1 MQDLDRLIRTIEED
15 AAHGKDAAKEL
26 EAFYEKGKVRPDK
39 DAIKNLEALQ
49 ANRPLKP
56 PGRS

>member
-1 MQDLDRLIRTIEED
+1 MQDLDRLIRTIEEA

-26 EAFYEKGKVRPDK
+26 KPFYEKKVRPDK